1 MFSELI
7 NFILVVLLV
16 TIQSIAGVGVLVI
29 GTPTLLLFDIS
40 LIEIMNYL
48 LPISIITSLFNI
60 VIMKFKSNSFY
71 YDMDRLK
78 FFFIICIPFVFVGLI
93 ILKYTHEFINYD
105 YLVSI
110 IIILTLI
117 FRNKIS
123 IMLKSL
129 SSRLNKIILMIIGII
144 HGMTNSGGT
153 LLSILL
159 MNLNSSKKD
168 SRSEITL
175 FYFFLA
181 LIQFIL
187 FYFIFGL
194 TQNFY
199 KYHLMII
206 YIITGI
212 ILGNIFLKFTKES
225 LFRKLIFFLAFISS
239 VSLTLKNIIFNS

>member
-7 NFILVVLLV
+7 NFILVISLV
-16 TIQSIAGVGVLVI
+16 IIQSIAGIGVLVI
-29 GTPTLLLFDIS
+29 GTPTLLFLNSSI
-40 LIEIMNYL
+40 IETMNYL
-48 LPISIITSLFNI
+48 LPISIFTSLLNLL
-60 VIMKFKSNSFY
+60 IMKLKTDSFY
-71 YDMDRLK
+71 YNLDRLK
-78 FFFIICIPFVFVGLI
+78 SFFIICIPFVFFGLI
-93 ILKYTHEFINYD
+93 ILKYSHSIINYD

-123 IMLKSL
+123 SYLKGVSL
-129 SSRLNKIILMIIGII
+129 KVNKLILMIIGII

-159 MNLNSSKKD
+159 LNLNKSKKD

-181 LIQFIL
+181 LLQFIL

-194 TQNFY
+194 LENIY
-199 KYHLMII
+199 KYHLVII
-206 YIITGI
+206 YIVIGT
-212 ILGNIFLKFTKES
+212 ILGNIFLKFTKDI
-225 LFRKLIFFLAFISS
+225 LFRRLIFFLAFISS
-239 VSLTLKNIIFNS
+239 VSLILKNILF

>member
-7 NFILVVLLV
+7 NFILVISLV
-16 TIQSIAGVGVLVI
+16 IIQSIAGIGVLVI
-29 GTPTLLLFDIS
+29 GTPTLLFLNSSI
-40 LIEIMNYL
+40 IETMNYL
-48 LPISIITSLFNI
+48 LPISIFTSLLNLL
-60 VIMKFKSNSFY
+60 IMKLKTESFY
-71 YDMDRLK
+71 YNLDRLK
-78 FFFIICIPFVFVGLI
+78 SFFIICIPFVFFGLI
-93 ILKYTHEFINYD
+93 ILKYSHSIINYD

-123 IMLKSL
+123 SYLKGVSL
-129 SSRLNKIILMIIGII
+129 KVNKLILMIIGII

-159 MNLNSSKKD
+159 LNLNKSKKD

-181 LIQFIL
+181 LLQFIL

-194 TQNFY
+194 SENIY
-199 KYHLMII
+199 KYHLVII
-206 YIITGI
+206 YIVIGT
-212 ILGNIFLKFTKES
+212 ILGNIFLKFTKDI
-225 LFRKLIFFLAFISS
+225 LFRRLIFFLAFISS
-239 VSLTLKNIIFNS
+239 VSLILKNILF

>member
-7 NFILVVLLV
+7 NFILVISLV
-16 TIQSIAGVGVLVI
+16 IIQSIAGIGVLVI
-29 GTPTLLLFDIS
+29 GTPTLLFLNSSI
-40 LIEIMNYL
+40 IETMNYL
-48 LPISIITSLFNI
+48 LPISIFTSLLNLL
-60 VIMKFKSNSFY
+60 IMKLKTDSFY
-71 YDMDRLK
+71 YNLDRLK
-78 FFFIICIPFVFVGLI
+78 SFFIICIPFVFFGLI
-93 ILKYTHEFINYD
+93 ILKYSHSIVNYD

-123 IMLKSL
+123 SYLKGVSL
-129 SSRLNKIILMIIGII
+129 KVNKLILMIIGII

-159 MNLNSSKKD
+159 LNLNKSKKN

-181 LIQFIL
+181 LLQFIL

-194 TQNFY
+194 LENIY
-199 KYHLMII
+199 KYHLVII
-206 YIITGI
+206 YIVIGT
-212 ILGNIFLKFTKES
+212 ILGNIFLKFTKDI
-225 LFRKLIFFLAFISS
+225 LFRRLIFFLAFISS
-239 VSLTLKNIIFNS
+239 VSLILKNILF

>member
-7 NFILVVLLV
+7 NFILVISLV
-16 TIQSIAGVGVLVI
+16 IIQSIAGIGVLVI
-29 GTPTLLLFDIS
+29 GTPTLLFLNSSI
-40 LIEIMNYL
+40 IETMNYL
-48 LPISIITSLFNI
+48 LPISIFTSLLNLL
-60 VIMKFKSNSFY
+60 IMKLKTDSFY
-71 YDMDRLK
+71 YNLDRLK
-78 FFFIICIPFVFVGLI
+78 SFFIICIPFVFFGLI
-93 ILKYTHEFINYD
+93 ILKYSHSIVNYD

-123 IMLKSL
+123 SYLKGVSL
-129 SSRLNKIILMIIGII
+129 KVNKLILMIIGII

-159 MNLNSSKKD
+159 LNLNKSKKD

-181 LIQFIL
+181 LLQFIL

-194 TQNFY
+194 LENIY
-199 KYHLMII
+199 KYHLVII
-206 YIITGI
+206 YIVIGT
-212 ILGNIFLKFTKES
+212 ILGNIFLKFTKDI
-225 LFRKLIFFLAFISS
+225 LFRRLIFFLAFISS
-239 VSLTLKNIIFNS
+239 VSLILKNVLF

>member
-7 NFILVVLLV
+7 NFILVISLV
-16 TIQSIAGVGVLVI
+16 IIQSIAGIGVLVI
-29 GTPTLLLFDIS
+29 GTPTLLFLNSSI
-40 LIEIMNYL
+40 IETMNYL
-48 LPISIITSLFNI
+48 LPISIFTSLLNLL
-60 VIMKFKSNSFY
+60 IMKLKTESFY
-71 YDMDRLK
+71 YNLDRLK
-78 FFFIICIPFVFVGLI
+78 SFFIICIPFVFFGLI
-93 ILKYTHEFINYD
+93 ILKYSHSIINYD

-123 IMLKSL
+123 SYLKGVSL
-129 SSRLNKIILMIIGII
+129 KVNKLILMIIGII

-159 MNLNSSKKD
+159 LNLNKSKKD

-181 LIQFIL
+181 LLQFIL

-194 TQNFY
+194 LENIY
-199 KYHLMII
+199 KYHLVII
-206 YIITGI
+206 YIVIGT
-212 ILGNIFLKFTKES
+212 ILGNIFLKFTKDI
-225 LFRKLIFFLAFISS
+225 LFRRLIFFLAFISS
-239 VSLTLKNIIFNS
+239 VSLILKNILF